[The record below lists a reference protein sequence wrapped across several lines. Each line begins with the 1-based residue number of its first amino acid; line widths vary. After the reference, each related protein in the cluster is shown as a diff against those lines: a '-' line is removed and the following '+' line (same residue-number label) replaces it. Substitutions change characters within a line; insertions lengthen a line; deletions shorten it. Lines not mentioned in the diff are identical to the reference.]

1 MRRLGALLL
10 AACATT
16 PPTPEAPAPQP
27 VFIGPSM
34 TQKDCDLTKYEG
46 RRFEVDMRA
55 VELEKALRGIA
66 DCTCLHF
73 ELQPGAKADI
83 TIPPQ
88 PKPVNADELFAL
100 FEAAVKAQGISLQRK
115 TAAGAWPATYVVR

>member
-1 MRRLGALLL
+1 MKRALLML
-10 AACATT
+10 LMACATT
-16 PPTPEAPAPQP
+16 PQAPPPQP

-73 ELQPGAKADI
+73 ELQPGVKANI

-88 PKPVNADELFAL
+88 PKPVNADELFVL
-100 FEAAVKAQGISLQRK
+100 FEAAVKAQGISLERK
-115 TAAGAWPATYVVR
+115 TAADAWPATYAVR

>member
-1 MRRLGALLL
+1 MKRFTLLLL

-16 PPTPEAPAPQP
+16 PPPPPPEP

-55 VELEKALRGIA
+55 VELEKALRGLA

-73 ELQPGAKADI
+73 ELQPGTKANV
-83 TIPPQ
+83 TISPQ
-88 PKPVNADELFAL
+88 PQPVNADELFVL
-100 FEAAVKAQGISLQRK
+100 FEAAAKAQGITLERK
-115 TAAGAWPATYVVR
+115 TPPDAWPATYVVR

>member
-1 MRRLGALLL
+1 MKRALLMLL

-16 PPTPEAPAPQP
+16 PQAPPPQP

-73 ELQPGAKADI
+73 ELQPGTTANI
-83 TIPPQ
+83 TISPQ

-100 FEAAVKAQGISLQRK
+100 FEAAVKAQGISLERK
-115 TAAGAWPATYVVR
+115 TPADAWPATYTVR